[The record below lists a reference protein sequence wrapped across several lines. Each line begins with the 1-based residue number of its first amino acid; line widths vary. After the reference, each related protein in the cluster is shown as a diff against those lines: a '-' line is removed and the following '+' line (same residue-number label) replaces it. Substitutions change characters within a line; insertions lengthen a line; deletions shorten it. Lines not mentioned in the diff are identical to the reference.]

1 MDFFTDSN
9 LTTTIIWG
17 VLALICLVLELTSGG
32 FYLMCFAF
40 GCAAS
45 AICASFGL
53 GFVGQIIV
61 FAVSTTAT
69 LFFVRPIMV
78 RMMKSRDKEDVRTNA
93 DAIIGRT
100 AIVSEEIKAG
110 GFGRV
115 ALDGDD
121 WKATATTD
129 IAKGEQVEII
139 SRESIILT
147 VNKLNNN

>member
-1 MDFFTDSN
+1 MINTEIN
-9 LTTTIIWG
+9 MELTTTIVWG

-40 GCAAS
+40 GCAIS
-45 AICASFGL
+45 TVCAWFELGL
-53 GFVGQIIV
+53 VAQIIV
-61 FAVSTTAT
+61 FAISTTAT

-100 AIVSEEIKAG
+100 AFVSEEIAAG

-121 WKATATTD
+121 WKATASTD
-129 IAKGEQVEII
+129 IPKGEQVTIV

-147 VNKLNNN
+147 VEKP

>member
-1 MDFFTDSN
+1 
-9 LTTTIIWG
+9 
-17 VLALICLVLELTSGG
+17 
-32 FYLMCFAF
+32 
-40 GCAAS
+40 
-45 AICASFGL
+45 
-53 GFVGQIIV
+53 
-61 FAVSTTAT
+61 
-69 LFFVRPIMV
+69 MV

-110 GFGRV
+110 SFGRV